1 MKNDNYNIGKNKI
14 ILTKKT
20 IIYRGFITYRSK
32 T

>member
-1 MKNDNYNIGKNKI
+1 MKNDNYNGKNKI